1 MQMLRSV
8 VFTVWLFVSVP
19 FYVFALLLLAPLPHR
34 VRYSIAV
41 AWVNQVMWVMRHL
54 VGLDYRVVG
63 RENIPDEASVVLLK
77 HSSTLETLAELQLFP
92 AQTWVLKRELMFA
105 PFFGWGIALLKPIAI
120 NRGAGRSAVRQ
131 VISQG
136 TARLREGIWVM
147 IFPEGT
153 RMPAG
158 QTRRYGVSGAALAA
172 ASGRRIVPV
181 AHDAGHYWPRRGW
194 LKKPGTVTFVIG
206 EPVDAAGRDP
216 REVNREIQD
225 WIEKTIRNIDDIAA
239 EAERAEETGEAVV
252 QAKGDG
258 KGHGKGHGKAGG
270 EDSDERNAEDDV
282 EATGDTARDQSRKT
296 KGAVEKP
303 AGEHRED
310 EGAAGH
316 PRDGRQPDRRSDRVS
331 ARDDEGESGKRD
343 RSDGPRRG

>member
-1 MQMLRSV
+1 MQTLRSV

-19 FYVFALLLLAPLPHR
+19 FYVIALLLLAPLPHR
-34 VRYSIAV
+34 MRYPVAV

-92 AQTWVLKRELMFA
+92 VQTWVLKRELMFA

-172 ASGRRIVPV
+172 ASGRKIVPV

-194 LKKPGTVTFVIG
+194 LKRRGTVTFVIG
-206 EPVDAAGRDP
+206 EPVDAEGRDP
-216 REVNREIQD
+216 REVNREVQD

-239 EAERAEETGEAVV
+239 EAEREEAARVSHTDQAEQGAERADTARQERRG
-252 QAKGDG
+252 
-258 KGHGKGHGKAGG
+258 AG
-270 EDSDERNAEDDV
+270 AQQQIV
-282 EATGDTARDQSRKT
+282 EATEVDEA
-296 KGAVEKP
+296 A
-303 AGEHRED
+303 D
-310 EGAAGH
+310 EGGTDRNADAESE
-316 PRDGRQPDRRSDRVS
+316 PRERT
-331 ARDDEGESGKRD
+331 DD
-343 RSDGPRRG
+343 PRRH